1 MIITYI
7 LQCKISF
14 LLRGLRDVNLKDD
27 KYVKELQN
35 RIDVG
40 KKEPSEEES
49 SKEEPSAERET
60 EPATTISWEKF
71 FMRMAKLSQKR
82 PGDFQ
87 YEGVSH
93 SLIHNYVQVQLYIKL
108 TLKSIKIVA
117 TIRSSA
123 IISCI
128 AIRFIKVLFHYR
140 QEYV

>member
-40 KKEPSEEES
+40 KKEA

-71 FMRMAKLSQKR
+71 FMRMAKLSKRR

-87 YEGVSH
+87 YKGVSH
-93 SLIHNYVQVQLYIKL
+93 SLIYNYVQVQLYIKL
-108 TLKSIKIVA
+108 TLKSIKIGA
-117 TIRSSA
+117 TIRRFT

-140 QEYV
+140 